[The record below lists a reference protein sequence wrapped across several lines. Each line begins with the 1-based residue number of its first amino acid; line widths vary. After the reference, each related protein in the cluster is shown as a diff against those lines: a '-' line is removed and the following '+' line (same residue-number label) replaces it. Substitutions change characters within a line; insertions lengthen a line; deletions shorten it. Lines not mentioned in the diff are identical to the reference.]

1 MGSAASVED
10 VEMSWGA
17 TGTEGAA
24 SLQQVAAER
33 LAAHRGKRASAAA
46 QEAEHEAHARRL
58 HESVRQNRREDQRRG
73 ARAVRDTVK
82 ARYEQRETYR
92 EFLAS
97 EAERAI
103 GQAQAEADV
112 AARNA
117 RAVADAQMQLLEEFD
132 SANQPDPSPREALLA
147 QHAAETRDELAHAL
161 ADIVLGAREL
171 MAESLLSVLHAP
183 APPLAA
189 SPLHAEPEPAFA
201 PETPLREISA
211 SGLTVRLFEDLAP
224 SVSRLSETSAGRG
237 GASQGYTRAFAEPE
251 RQDALDV
258 LEAEIAFRHAPEF
271 PEYAAVESA
280 PIHGNLIE
288 FPRELVAPR
297 RARPRLAERSV
308 GAESE
313 PQLRIFE
320 VDAAQGTA
328 EQFQAVDGNS
338 VPDWQ
343 SGVLESA
350 VVEPLG
356 SPWANSWSVPVEA
369 QSELTLPAY
378 TAPLE
383 RRLMSAAVDATLVA
397 AGWLCAAAA
406 AAAVAG
412 PGLRS
417 FSLPL
422 LGAAAAASLLLS
434 AVLFQLLFFTLSG
447 STPGMRWARIGLC
460 TFGDSNPTRNAMRA
474 RVLSNLLAVCPL
486 GLGLAWAFM
495 DNDGLGWHDRMSRMY
510 QRAY

>member
-1 MGSAASVED
+1 MGSAASVEQAE
-10 VEMSWGA
+10 VSWGGMA
-17 TGTEGAA
+17 TDGMPN
-24 SLQQVAAER
+24 LQQVAAER
-33 LAAHRGKRASAAA
+33 LAAHRNKRATVA
-46 QEAEHEAHARRL
+46 QGEAEHEASSRRL
-58 HESVRQNRREDQRRG
+58 RESARQTHREDQRRG
-73 ARAVRDTVK
+73 AEAVRDTVK
-82 ARYEQRETYR
+82 ARYERRESYR

-112 AARNA
+112 ALRSA
-117 RAVADAQMQLLEEFD
+117 RAVAEAQMQLLAEFD
-132 SANQPDPSPREALLA
+132 SANQPEPGPREAMLA
-147 QHAAETRDELAHAL
+147 RQAAETRGELAHAL

-171 MAESLLSVLHAP
+171 MGEPTVAASMAHPSPFAAAPEPAP
-183 APPLAA
+183 AP
-189 SPLHAEPEPAFA
+189 EA
-201 PETPLREISA
+201 PPLREISA
-211 SGLTVRLFEDLAP
+211 SGLTVRLFEDFP
-224 SVSRLSETSAGRG
+224 SSSFRRSASPAEMAAERGTASR
-237 GASQGYTRAFAEPE
+237 GYTRAFAEPE
-251 RQDALDV
+251 RQEALDAL
-258 LEAEIAFRHAPEF
+258 EEEIAFRHAPDF
-271 PEYAAVESA
+271 PEYVSVESA

-297 RARPRLAERSV
+297 RARPRLADRAAGS
-308 GAESE
+308 ESE

-320 VDAAQGTA
+320 VDAAQDAPET
-328 EQFQAVDGNS
+328 EAVDGNS

-350 VVEPLG
+350 MVEPLG
-356 SPWANSWSVPVEA
+356 SPWGNAWSVPAEA

-383 RRLMSAAVDATLVA
+383 RRLMSAAVDAALIA
-397 AGWLCAAAA
+397 AGWLGAVAV

-412 PGLRS
+412 PDLRTVP
-417 FSLPL
+417 LPL
-422 LGAAAAASLLLS
+422 LGAAAVGSLLLS

-447 STPGMRWARIGLC
+447 NTPGMRWARIGFC
-460 TFGDSNPTRNAMRA
+460 TFGDSNPTRGAMRA
-474 RVLSNLLAVCPL
+474 RIVSNLLAACPL